1 MPRAANDDP
10 SDIQDATEVFYELK
24 IPDSEQEKY
33 EDERSKET
41 NSQNNMLSKQNAK
54 SVFYT
59 PQCYYIKP
67 SF

>member
-1 MPRAANDDP
+1 
-10 SDIQDATEVFYELK
+10 LK